1 VEITSGPWDRSQ
13 IQAFLDDTVIPIR
26 IASAGRTSP
35 LVQSL
40 WFLYD
45 EDALWCASQ
54 VDSVL
59 TRRLHADPR
68 CGFEIAGDLP
78 PYRGVRGSGQAELLP
93 ERAATVLPRLISRY
107 LGDEPS
113 PLATW
118 LLSRVDSEVAIRIS
132 DLRVT
137 SYDFTSRMA

>member
-1 VEITSGPWDRSQ
+1 MEIASGPWDRSQ
-13 IQAFLDDTVIPIR
+13 IEDFLGQTVIPIR

-40 WFLYD
+40 WFVYD
-45 EDALWCASQ
+45 EDAIWCASQ
-54 VDSVL
+54 MESVL
-59 TRRLHADPR
+59 TRRLRVEPR

-78 PYRGVRGSGQAELLP
+78 PYRGVRGSGRAELLP

-137 SYDFTSRMA
+137 SYDFTSRMS

>member
-1 VEITSGPWDRSQ
+1 MEITSGPWDRSQ

-54 VDSVL
+54 VYSVL
-59 TRRLHADPR
+59 ARRLHADPR

-137 SYDFTSRMA
+137 SYDFTSRMS

>member
-1 VEITSGPWDRSQ
+1 MEIASGPWDRSQ
-13 IQAFLDDTVIPIR
+13 IEAFLGETVIPIR
-26 IASAGRTSP
+26 LASAGRTSP

-45 EDALWCASQ
+45 EGAIWCASQ
-54 VDSVL
+54 MESVL
-59 TRRLHADPR
+59 TRRLRVEPR
-68 CGFEIAGDLP
+68 CGFEVAGDLP
-78 PYRGVRGSGQAELLP
+78 PYRGVRGTGRADLLP

-107 LGDEPS
+107 LGDQTS

-118 LLSRVDSEVAIRIS
+118 LLSRVDSEVAIRIG

-137 SYDFTSRMA
+137 SYDFTSRMT

>member
-137 SYDFTSRMA
+137 SYDFTSRMS

>member
-1 VEITSGPWDRSQ
+1 MEITSGPWDRSQ

-137 SYDFTSRMA
+137 SYDFTSRMS

>member
-1 VEITSGPWDRSQ
+1 VEIVSGPWGKSQ
-13 IQAFLDDTVIPIR
+13 IDAFLDETVIPIR
-26 IASAGRTSP
+26 VASAGRTSP

-45 EDALWCASQ
+45 DDAIWCASQ
-54 VDSVL
+54 AESVL
-59 TRRLHADPR
+59 TRRLRADPR

-78 PYRGVRGSGQAELLP
+78 PYRGVRGTGRAELLTEP
-93 ERAATVLPRLISRY
+93 APTILGRLISRY
-107 LGDEPS
+107 LGDEPN

-118 LLSRVDSEVAIRIS
+118 LMSRIDSEVAIRIS

-137 SYDFTSRMA
+137 AYDFSSRMA

>member
-1 VEITSGPWDRSQ
+1 MEITSGPWDRSQ

-118 LLSRVDSEVAIRIS
+118 LLSRVDSEVAIRIG

-137 SYDFTSRMA
+137 SYDFTSRMS

>member
-1 VEITSGPWDRSQ
+1 MEITSGPWDRSQ
-13 IQAFLDDTVIPIR
+13 IEAFLDETVIPIR

-137 SYDFTSRMA
+137 SYDFTSRMS

>member
-1 VEITSGPWDRSQ
+1 MEIASGPWDRSQ
-13 IQAFLDDTVIPIR
+13 IEDFLGQTVIPIR

-45 EDALWCASQ
+45 EDAIWCASQ
-54 VDSVL
+54 MESVL
-59 TRRLHADPR
+59 TRRLRVEPR

-78 PYRGVRGSGQAELLP
+78 PYRGVRGSGRAELLP

-137 SYDFTSRMA
+137 SYDFTSRMS

>member
-1 VEITSGPWDRSQ
+1 MEITSGPWDRSQ

>member
-54 VDSVL
+54 VESVL

-137 SYDFTSRMA
+137 SYDFTSRMS

>member
-1 VEITSGPWDRSQ
+1 MEITSGPWDRSQ

-93 ERAATVLPRLISRY
+93 ERAATVLPRLIARY

>member
-78 PYRGVRGSGQAELLP
+78 PYRGVRGSGRAELLP

-137 SYDFTSRMA
+137 SYDFTSRMS